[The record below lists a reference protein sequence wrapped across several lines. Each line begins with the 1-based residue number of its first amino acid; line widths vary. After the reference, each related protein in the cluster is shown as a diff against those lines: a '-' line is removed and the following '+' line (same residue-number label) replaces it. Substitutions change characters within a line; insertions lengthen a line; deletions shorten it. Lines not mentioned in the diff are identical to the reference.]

1 MQRTIRQVLAYL
13 LRPEQLKD
21 LREEFRKLDEKH
33 NGEVTFEEFKS
44 AVQKS
49 NPNMSED
56 EIRKVFDSVDF
67 DKSGLIHWNEFLAAT
82 IDVAVVDEW
91 RLKKAFDRLD
101 YDSSGKI
108 TVANLRE
115 IAGED
120 LSDDLSDSTFNAM
133 LGDTELKES
142 GKVDFDEFQHILK
155 AARGRRLSSG
165 EENLADALGL
175 APENVA
181 LLDTTTDGAKSM
193 L

>member
-21 LREEFRKLDEKH
+21 LREEFRKLDGAH
-33 NGEVTFEEFKS
+33 NGEVTLEEVKS

-56 EIRKVFDSVDF
+56 EIRSVFDSIDF

-101 YDSSGKI
+101 YDSSGYI
-108 TVANLRE
+108 TIDNIKE

-120 LSDDLSDSTFNAM
+120 LTDSDVKMM
-133 LGDTELKES
+133 LGETELKQSDRVE
-142 GKVDFDEFQHILK
+142 FDEFVLILK
-155 AARGRRLSSG
+155 AARGR
-165 EENLADALGL
+165 
-175 APENVA
+175 
-181 LLDTTTDGAKSM
+181 
-193 L
+193 

>member
-1 MQRTIRQVLAYL
+1 
-13 LRPEQLKD
+13 
-21 LREEFRKLDEKH
+21 
-33 NGEVTFEEFKS
+33 
-44 AVQKS
+44 
-49 NPNMSED
+49 MSED
-56 EIRKVFDSVDF
+56 EIKKVFDSVDF

-175 APENVA
+175 APENIA

-193 L
+193 LTKRESDL